1 MQLKEATMSEQ
12 PQVEQPQ
19 PEQPQPEQPQPETAQ
34 QYYEKYEKEEEK
46 GEKEY
51 EKEEEKNW
59 EEKWQRDPLG
69 AAIWAGILIWAGGI
83 LLADNLD
90 LVAGF
95 TWFNTWGFIF
105 LGGGIAILLG
115 VVARIL
121 LPTYRRP
128 VGGHLILG
136 AVFLGIGLGMI
147 LNTALVWP
155 FVLIAIGLGILL
167 RGFGFMR
174 R

>member
-1 MQLKEATMSEQ
+1 MSEY

-19 PEQPQPEQPQPETAQ
+19 PEQPQPEPVPEPTQPSYGT
-34 QYYEKYEKEEEK
+34 YEKEEEK

-51 EKEEEKNW
+51 EKEHEKEEEKNW

-69 AAIWAGILIWAGGI
+69 AAIWAGILIWAGVI

-90 LVAGF
+90 LIAAF
-95 TWFNTWGFIF
+95 AWFDTWGFIF
-105 LGGGIAILLG
+105 LGAGLALLLG
-115 VVARIL
+115 VVARLL
-121 LPTYRRP
+121 LPSYRRP
-128 VGGHLILG
+128 VGLHLILG
-136 AVFLGIGLGMI
+136 AVFLGVGLGMI

-155 FVLIAIGLGILL
+155 FVLIAIGIGILL

-174 R
+174 K

>member
-1 MQLKEATMSEQ
+1 MSEY
-12 PQVEQPQ
+12 PQAEEPQ
-19 PEQPQPEQPQPETAQ
+19 PEQPQPEAVPEPTQPSYGT
-34 QYYEKYEKEEEK
+34 YEKEEEK

-51 EKEEEKNW
+51 EKEEEKDW
-59 EEKWQRDPLG
+59 EEKWHRDPLG
-69 AAIWAGILIWAGGI
+69 AAIWAGILIWAGVI

-90 LVAGF
+90 LIAAF
-95 TWFNTWGFIF
+95 AWFDTWGFIF
-105 LGGGIAILLG
+105 LGAGLALLLG

-121 LPTYRRP
+121 LPSYRRA
-128 VGGHLILG
+128 VGLHLILG
-136 AVFLGIGLGMI
+136 AVFLGIGVGMI

-155 FVLIAIGLGILL
+155 FVLIAIGVGILL

>member
-1 MQLKEATMSEQ
+1 M
-12 PQVEQPQ
+12 
-19 PEQPQPEQPQPETAQ
+19 
-34 QYYEKYEKEEEK
+34 EKEEEK
-46 GEKEY
+46 GEKEF
-51 EKEEEKNW
+51 EKEHEKDEEKNW

-69 AAIWAGILIWAGGI
+69 AAIWACILIWAGVI

-90 LVAGF
+90 LIAGF
-95 TWFNTWGFIF
+95 SWFNTWGFIF
-105 LGGGIAILLG
+105 LGAGIAILLG
-115 VVARIL
+115 MVARIL

-128 VGGHLILG
+128 IGGQLILG
-136 AVFLGIGLGMI
+136 AIFLGLGLGMI
-147 LNTALVWP
+147 LNTGLVWP